1 MSVPKRGGAE
11 RLGLP
16 TREQGRAVRARS
28 DANFDRD
35 VADLIL
41 RATVG
46 TLLVDRD
53 ALADD
58 RLLELVESEL
68 RFRPALLGFLGSL
81 LAGAL
86 GRGGAVLGEDRL
98 LDRLARVLALELV
111 LDLGRLVKRGAV
123 RCLHLSQ
130 AAPDRRWAR

>member
-1 MSVPKRGGAE
+1 MCARG
-11 RLGLP
+11 
-16 TREQGRAVRARS
+16 

-46 TLLVDRD
+46 ALLVDRD

-58 RLLELVESEL
+58 RLLELVESKL
-68 RFRPALLGFLGSL
+68 RFRPPRLGFLGCL

-86 GRGGAVLGEDRL
+86 RRGGAILLEDRAL
-98 LDRLARVLALELV
+98 DCLDRKSVV
-111 LDLGRLVKRGAV
+111 
-123 RCLHLSQ
+123 
-130 AAPDRRWAR
+130 